1 LLPVAVVVA
10 ATLVAVAQVVLG
22 QGLIKPFPLV
32 SVMPLLSVA
41 VEQVV
46 QPAQLTAL
54 REERLHL

>member
-1 LLPVAVVVA
+1 LL
-10 ATLVAVAQVVLG
+10 LVAVEVVATLAGAARVVLV

-46 QPAQLTAL
+46 QPAQLMAL